1 MIEFDKGNV
10 LRSLTQSV
18 STNLELDRSM
28 KRFFSLLIVSFI
40 TLFIAA
46 CGGGGGSA
54 GTPGGSSNPSN
65 FKVNAPSAATLAL
78 GGKATYTI
86 TGGLAPYM
94 VTNSAP
100 TVVTAVVS
108 GASLEITPLS
118 IGNALVTVSPSGG
131 GASFVI
137 SLTIASSSV
146 PLQVQAPAAVT
157 LQAGNTGVYTIS
169 GGAPPYRAV
178 SSASSVATASVAGDS
193 LQVVA
198 NALGSATVEVYDST
212 SAAPVQRTFT
222 VVSTT
227 AFFSSAPVSVSMGT
241 GTSRSFTVS
250 GGVAPYFVS
259 SSNSA
264 VADASL
270 SGGTLSIVAGSTN
283 GAANIVM
290 RDSGGSTLTVAVT
303 VGTST
308 GFFSNAPT
316 ALTIQGGSSR
326 TVTVGGGTAPY
337 FVSSGNTNVVLATVS
352 GTTVTLTGQNKG
364 TTTVNMTDSAGTAI
378 SLTVTVDTGSS
389 VAVSGIELTSSLA
402 SVRSS
407 GEETVITALVK
418 GASNVGVPNAD
429 ITFSSDSGILLAPSA
444 QTDAS
449 GVATV
454 RLAPGSN
461 RANRTIVVTARVG
474 SITKTINIA
483 VVGTAITVTGTSA
496 LQVGGSASPYSLRAL
511 DSAGNPISGVTLT
524 AVSALGNGISPA
536 SITTD
541 LSGNGTINYSP
552 NTAGTD
558 SLTVTGAGAT
568 STPLVI
574 SISAVSFDYVT
585 PTPAGNASFGVN
597 LALANRPEFRVRLL
611 VNNLPVAG
619 RTVTFNTTRGTLSAS
634 SMATNGLGEAFV
646 TLDSGSA
653 GPALVTAQVARL
665 PGDPGS
671 GSILATAT
679 RTVLF
684 TGVLPSD
691 VRLQVNPSAIPPNS
705 ASSTTNRAQVTATVT
720 DATANPV
727 AGRQVAFVIDNDP
740 SNGSLSG
747 GLATT
752 DANGV
757 ARVEY
762 ISGQQ
767 SSPTN
772 GVQIT
777 ATVLPVAGDIGV
789 LARSAT
795 LTVNGNALFISVAF
809 GNTITN
815 INPTTYSKAFSVY
828 VTDATG
834 LAVPNQALT
843 LSVVPTLYH
852 KGVMSWNGTVWV
864 PVRSVAAGCANEDVN
879 LDGVLNAG
887 EDTNGN
893 GTLTPGNVVIAS
905 PGSVTTDSAGLASF
919 NLLYGEQ
926 YAFWVDV
933 NIEARATVAGTES
946 RRVQAY
952 SLGALAEDV
961 NQETVTPAGVRSP
974 FGIAN
979 ACANSN

>member
-1 MIEFDKGNV
+1 
-10 LRSLTQSV
+10 
-18 STNLELDRSM
+18 M
-28 KRFFSLLIVSFI
+28 KRFFSLLIVSFL
-40 TLFIAA
+40 TMFIVA
-46 CGGGGGSA
+46 CGGGGGST
-54 GTPGGSSNPSN
+54 GTPGGSSNPTN
-65 FKVNAPSAATLAL
+65 FKVNAPSVATLAL
-78 GGKATYTI
+78 GSKATYTI
-86 TGGLAPYM
+86 SGGLAPYV

-100 TVVTAVVS
+100 TVVTAVAS
-108 GASLEITPLS
+108 GAALEITPLS
-118 IGNALVTVSPSGG
+118 MGNAEVTVSPTGG
-131 GASFVI
+131 GASFTV
-137 SLTIASSSV
+137 SLTIVSSAT
-146 PLQVQAPAAVT
+146 PLQVQAPATVT
-157 LQAGNTGVYTIS
+157 LQAGNSGTYSIL
-169 GGAPPYRAV
+169 GGAPPYRVV
-178 SSASSVATASVAGDS
+178 SSAPSIASVTVSGNS
-193 LQVVA
+193 VQVVA
-198 NALGSATVEVYDST
+198 SALGSATVEIYDST

-227 AFFSSAPVSVSMGT
+227 AFFTSAPASVSMGI
-241 GTSRSFTVS
+241 GTSRTFTVS

-270 SGGTLSIVAGSTN
+270 SGGTLSIVAGSVN
-283 GAANIVM
+283 GSANIVL
-290 RDSGGSTLTVAVT
+290 RDSGGSTLAVAVS
-303 VGTST
+303 VGTSAP
-308 GFFSNAPT
+308 FFSNAPA
-316 ALTIQGGSSR
+316 ALTIQGGASR

-337 FVSSGNTNVVLATVS
+337 FVASGNTNVVLAAIS

-364 TTTVNMTDSAGTAI
+364 TTTVSMSDSAGAAI

-389 VAVSGIELTSSLA
+389 FAVSGIELTSTLA
-402 SVRSS
+402 SVRSA

-461 RANRTIVVTARVG
+461 RVNRTIVVTARVG
-474 SITKTINIA
+474 AVSNTINIA
-483 VVGTAITVTGTSA
+483 VVGTTITVTGTSA
-496 LQVGGSASPYSLRAL
+496 LQVGAAASPYSLRAL

-524 AVSALGNGISPA
+524 AVSALGNSLTPA
-536 SITTD
+536 SVTTD
-541 LSGNGTINYSP
+541 LNGNGTINYSP

-558 SLTVTGAGAT
+558 TLTVTGAGAT
-568 STPLVI
+568 SPPLTI
-574 SISAVSFDYVT
+574 SISAVSFDYVAA
-585 PTPAGNASFGVN
+585 TPAGNASFGVN
-597 LALANRPEFRVRLL
+597 LVLASRPEFRVRLL
-611 VNNLPVAG
+611 INNLPVAG

-634 SMATNGLGEAFV
+634 STPTDGAGEAVV
-646 TLDSGSA
+646 TLNSSSA

-665 PGDPGS
+665 PADPGS

-705 ASSTTNRAQVTATVT
+705 AGATTNRAQVTATVT
-720 DATANPV
+720 DASANPV

-752 DANGV
+752 DSNGV

-815 INPTTYSKAFSVY
+815 VNPTTYSKPFSVY

-834 LAVPNQALT
+834 LAVPNQTLT

-852 KGVMSWNGTVWV
+852 KGSMSWNGTVWV
-864 PVRSVAAGCANEDVN
+864 PVRSVAAGCANEDIN

-887 EDTNGN
+887 EDANSNGS
-893 GTLTPGNVVIAS
+893 LTPGNVVVAA

-952 SLGALAEDV
+952 SLGALAEDI
-961 NQETVTPAGVRSP
+961 NQETVTPAGVTSP
-974 FGIAN
+974 FGTAN
-979 ACANSN
+979 ACANPN